1 MRLFQVVLK
10 DIMRRKRRV
19 LYATVGVIIG
29 TMTVI
34 SILTIA
40 NAGQAKIYSQLEKYG
55 ANLSIVPAT
64 KSLNTGL
71 GDLTLGT
78 VTIGENYISQDK
90 VPEIQRIADYE
101 IKNALDIKDE
111 GNVAIVAP
119 KLFLAGEVKGASVM
133 LVGIEPVQEM
143 AIRTWWEIKSGKV
156 FDSADQVLSGSMAA
170 ELLGLNVGDTI
181 NIKDRSL
188 TIAGILGET
197 GSNDDYQIFLPLAT
211 LQGIFDKQGLISS
224 IDVRALC
231 NGCPV
236 EVIAD
241 AVNLE
246 IPGVRAVAVKQVAD
260 TEMGMVEKVN
270 GFMLALAGV
279 TLLVG
284 GFGVVNTLMT
294 SVNERIKDIGIMRAV
309 GASRRQITVAL
320 VYEAIIIGIAGG
332 ILGYGAGTLL
342 SYFAGPLIF
351 EGASISFVP
360 VYLPLSLGLAILI
373 AVLATLYP
381 ALHAGKIRVADS
393 FRSL

>member
-10 DIMRRKRRV
+10 DIMRRKKRV

-55 ANLSIVPAT
+55 ANLNIVPAT
-64 KSLNTGL
+64 KSLTTGL

-78 VTIGENYISQDK
+78 LTIGENYISEDK
-90 VPEIQRIADYE
+90 VSEIQRIADYE
-101 IKNALDIKDE
+101 IKNYLDIKEE
-111 GNVAIVAP
+111 GTVATIAP
-119 KLFLAGEVKGASVM
+119 KLFLTGEVKGIPVM
-133 LVGIEPVQEM
+133 LVGIEPVPEM
-143 AIRTWWEIKSGKV
+143 AIRTWWEVKDGKI
-156 FDSADQVLSGSMAA
+156 FNGADQVLSGSMAA
-170 ELLGLNVGDTI
+170 ELLELKVGDTI
-181 NIKDRSL
+181 IIKDRNL
-188 TIAGILGET
+188 TISGILADT
-197 GSNDDYQIFLPLAT
+197 GSNDDYQIYLPLAA
-211 LQGIFDKQGLISS
+211 LQGIYDKQGLISS

-236 EVIAD
+236 EIIAD
-241 AVNLE
+241 SINLE

-294 SVNERIKDIGIMRAV
+294 SINERIKDIGIMRAV
-309 GASRRQITVAL
+309 GASRKQITIAL
-320 VYEAIIIGIAGG
+320 VYEAVIIGIDGG
-332 ILGYGAGTLL
+332 VLGYGAGTLL
-342 SYFAGPLIF
+342 AYFAGPLIF

-360 VYLPLSLGLAILI
+360 VYLPVSLGLAIFI